1 MGKTKLSDMGG
12 IVCVDGRENEL
23 IMCAIGD
30 GTAKPGHL
38 IQLIAIGAGVLTA
51 NEVLLHDHGGGDD
64 RMMGILLPTYDQDCD
79 TACTDREL
87 VEYVVPSSGHRY
99 NIACN
104 DVGAGALAGT
114 VGTPAISSATDG
126 EISIGTLTIEDALH
140 WALVSKEVA
149 NTDRYAEV
157 IWVA

>member
-1 MGKTKLSDMGG
+1 MAKTKLSDMGG

-23 IMCAIGD
+23 IYSAISD

-38 IQLIAIGAGVLTA
+38 IQLIAIGAGVATA
-51 NEVLLHDHGGGDD
+51 NEILLHDHDGGDD
-64 RMMGILLPTYDQDCD
+64 RMMGILLPKYNTDCD
-79 TACTDREL
+79 SVIVDRDIC
-87 VEYVVPSSGHRY
+87 EYVIPSSGHRY

-114 VGTPAISSATDG
+114 VGTPCISGADG
-126 EISIGTLTIEDALH
+126 EIAIGTLTLEVSIF
-140 WALVSKEVA
+140 WAMVSKEVVDD
-149 NTDRYAEV
+149 DRYAEV